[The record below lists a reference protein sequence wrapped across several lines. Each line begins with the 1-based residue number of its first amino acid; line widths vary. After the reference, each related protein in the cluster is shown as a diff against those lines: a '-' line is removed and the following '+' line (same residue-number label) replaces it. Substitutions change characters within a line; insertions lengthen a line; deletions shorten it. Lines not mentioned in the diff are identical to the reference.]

1 MGAFGLFLVTSI
13 GGRVWCGF
21 TCPQTVWTDLFMWV
35 ERKIEGDRGARIR
48 LDKAPWTRTK
58 LARKAATHTVWLL
71 IAAATGGAWIMYFND
86 APSVTRA
93 ILTGQASF
101 AQYFFF
107 GLFTATTYLLAG
119 HAREQVCTYMCPWPR
134 FQAALLDEHSY
145 VVTYQKWRGEPRGK
159 LRKGESWDQRGD
171 CIACNNCVAA
181 CPMGIDIR
189 DGLQLECIGCG
200 LCIDACNEVMDKID
214 RPRELITMAT
224 EHNQANAAL
233 DKPPEHRIVRPRT
246 IVYAAILLLIGSGTL
261 IGLTARASV
270 DVNILHDRNPLF
282 VPLADGSIRNGY
294 TVKILNK
301 SRDPQTYTL
310 GLDGLPG
317 ATLSVIG
324 QEAEAAE
331 RIQLSAR
338 PDAVTSYKVYV
349 TAPRDA
355 LTGDTHELEM
365 VLTEQATE
373 RSFEHETV
381 FRGPS

>member
-1 MGAFGLFLVTSI
+1 
-13 GGRVWCGF
+13 
-21 TCPQTVWTDLFMWV
+21 
-35 ERKIEGDRGARIR
+35 
-48 LDKAPWTRTK
+48 
-58 LARKAATHTVWLL
+58 
-71 IAAATGGAWIMYFND
+71 
-86 APSVTRA
+86 
-93 ILTGQASF
+93 
-101 AQYFFF
+101 
-107 GLFTATTYLLAG
+107 
-119 HAREQVCTYMCPWPR
+119 
-134 FQAALLDEHSY
+134 
-145 VVTYQKWRGEPRGK
+145 
-159 LRKGESWDQRGD
+159 
-171 CIACNNCVAA
+171 
-181 CPMGIDIR
+181 
-189 DGLQLECIGCG
+189 
-200 LCIDACNEVMDKID
+200 MDKID

-233 DKPPEHRIVRPRT
+233 GKPPEHRIVRPRT

-294 TVKILNK
+294 TLKILNK

-331 RIQLSAR
+331 QIQLSAR

-349 TAPRDA
+349 TAPRAA